1 MLQNA
6 KKNGS
11 NGRVNSM
18 HIMEDKAKNGSGGEG
33 EGGTGQVA
41 EDSQENNR
49 RRGRGIIFWR
59 ARIGTKWGSF
69 KEERSDYSLWIFK
82 PDDR

>member
-18 HIMEDKAKNGSGGEG
+18 HMMEDKSKNGSGGEG
-33 EGGTGQVA
+33 EGGQT
-41 EDSQENNR
+41 EDSQENSR
-49 RRGRGIIFWR
+49 RRMGFIFWK
-59 ARIGTKWGSF
+59 ARIGTKWVSF
-69 KEERSDYSLWIFK
+69 KDERRDYSLWIFK
-82 PDDR
+82 PEDK